1 LKDHDI
7 SSPFLL
13 TTQLVSELKGRLSA
27 IDIYQLPAPERKIVI
42 ELQHNLVDARLDT
55 RDYELSETRDE
66 QLNNAKVA
74 KKRLAK
80 VRRGILAASEYNIF
94 SSIDVAQ
101 LTATIDHIAERL
113 E

>member
-1 LKDHDI
+1 M
-7 SSPFLL
+7 SQSPFVL

-27 IDIYQLPAPERKIVI
+27 IDVYQLATLERKIVSD
-42 ELQHNLVDARLDT
+42 LQHNLADARLDA

-66 QLNNAKVA
+66 QTGNAKVA

-80 VRRGILAASEYNIF
+80 VRKDILAASEYNIF

-101 LTATIDHIAERL
+101 LTATIDHIIERL